1 MRDKLN
7 SYKTIPS
14 LDDDIV
20 DFMRINL
27 MNNTLFFYTIVKC
40 KCVVNVCIDFVNFL
54 IKLSIFL

>member
-20 DFMRINL
+20 DFLRINL
-27 MNNTLFFYTIVKC
+27 MNNMLFFILLLNA
-40 KCVVNVCIDFVNFL
+40 NVW
-54 IKLSIFL
+54 